1 MIPGEA
7 VIIALRLKI
16 IGGLNT
22 KEKMKKS
29 EKMLPFFV
37 FLLKMITT
45 TNYNSQKLSLGSL
58 QNKKSR
64 DGKNYQNIP
73 ILYDERKAIVHLCG
87 RFMVI
92 PGYVVSPPGE
102 SAIEE
107 VVIMGD
113 NFGKNDTYSI
123 AIEVDADNRKLF
135 EDFEGEL
142 MYFLENYPGEPWPES
157 VTDNIRLIQKI
168 DKVYLKLHFDEGK
181 PVPKFWKVIE
191 KDGEERKRR
200 IWDTES
206 LNWKKIEGEIVF
218 SIANIFIGR
227 KQEPKSIICVAKEIL
242 VREIIKDEK
251 SYFSYET
258 DEEE

>member
-1 MIPGEA
+1 
-7 VIIALRLKI
+7 
-16 IGGLNT
+16 
-22 KEKMKKS
+22 
-29 EKMLPFFV
+29 
-37 FLLKMITT
+37 MITT
-45 TNYNSQKLSLGSL
+45 TNYKPEKISIRGL

-64 DGKNYQNIP
+64 TGNRYQNIP

-92 PGYVVSPPGE
+92 PDYAPAGSASVVGPPGKR
-102 SAIEE
+102 AIEE
-107 VVIMGD
+107 VTIMGD
-113 NFGKNDTYSI
+113 NFSNKDTYSI
-123 AIEVDADNRKLF
+123 ATEVDADNRKMF
-135 EDFEGEL
+135 EDFESEL
-142 MYFLENYPGEPWPES
+142 MYFLENYPGEPWCSSTIEK
-157 VTDNIRLIQKI
+157 VRLIQKNN
-168 DKVYLKLHFDEGK
+168 KVYLKLYFDEK
-181 PVPKFWKVIE
+181 RSAVPKFWKVIE

-242 VREIIKDEK
+242 VREIKEEK

-258 DEEE
+258 DEEDDEVSE

>member
-1 MIPGEA
+1 
-7 VIIALRLKI
+7 
-16 IGGLNT
+16 
-22 KEKMKKS
+22 MKKN
-29 EKMLPFFV
+29 EKMLSFFC
-37 FLLKMITT
+37 FLIKMITT
-45 TNYNSQKLSLGSL
+45 TNYKREKISIRGI

-64 DGKNYQNIP
+64 TGNSYKNIP
-73 ILYDERKAIVHLCG
+73 IFYDGKKAIVHLSG

-92 PGYVVSPPGE
+92 PDYAPAGSASVVAPERSSTASPGKR
-102 SAIEE
+102 AIEE
-107 VVIMGD
+107 VAIMGD
-113 NFGKNDTYSI
+113 NFGNKGTYSI

-135 EDFEGEL
+135 EDFEYVLG
-142 MYFLENYPGEPWPES
+142 YYLENYPGEPWPES
-157 VTDNIRLIQKI
+157 VTDNKRLIQKN
-168 DKVYLKLHFDEGK
+168 DKVYLKLYFDEGR

-200 IWDTES
+200 IYDTES

-258 DEEE
+258 DEEDDEV

>member
-1 MIPGEA
+1 
-7 VIIALRLKI
+7 
-16 IGGLNT
+16 
-22 KEKMKKS
+22 
-29 EKMLPFFV
+29 
-37 FLLKMITT
+37 MITT
-45 TNYNSQKLSLGSL
+45 NEYNTQKISLGSL

-64 DGKNYQNIP
+64 DGKKYQNIP
-73 ILYDERKAIVHLCG
+73 ILYDGRKAIVHLCG

-92 PGYVVSPPGE
+92 PDYVVAPPGKR
-102 SAIEE
+102 AIEE
-107 VVIMGD
+107 VAIMGD
-113 NFGKNDTYSI
+113 NFGNKDTYSI

-157 VTDNIRLIQKI
+157 VTDNIRLIQKNN
-168 DKVYLKLHFDEGK
+168 KVYLKLYFDEGK
-181 PVPKFWKVIE
+181 PVPKFWKVTE

-200 IWDTES
+200 INDTES

-218 SIANIFIGR
+218 STANIFIGR
-227 KQEPKSIICVAKEIL
+227 EQEPKSIICVAKEIL

-258 DEEE
+258 DEEEEEEY

>member
-1 MIPGEA
+1 
-7 VIIALRLKI
+7 
-16 IGGLNT
+16 
-22 KEKMKKS
+22 
-29 EKMLPFFV
+29 MLSFFV

-45 TNYNSQKLSLGSL
+45 TNYKPGKFSIRGL

-64 DGKNYQNIP
+64 TGNSYQNIP
-73 ILYDERKAIVHLCG
+73 ILYDGRKAIVHLCG
-87 RFMVI
+87 RFIVI
-92 PGYVVSPPGE
+92 PDYVVAPPGKR
-102 SAIEE
+102 AIEE
-107 VVIMGD
+107 VTIMGD
-113 NFGKNDTYSI
+113 NFGNKDTYSI

-135 EDFEGEL
+135 EDFECQL
-142 MYFLENYPGEPWPES
+142 MYVLENYPGEPWPDS
-157 VTDNIRLIQKI
+157 VTDNIRLIQKN
-168 DKVYLKLHFDEGK
+168 DKVYLKLYFDGGK

-200 IWDTES
+200 ISYTES

-242 VREIIKDEK
+242 VRDIIKDEK

-258 DEEE
+258 DEEDDEY

>member
-1 MIPGEA
+1 
-7 VIIALRLKI
+7 
-16 IGGLNT
+16 
-22 KEKMKKS
+22 
-29 EKMLPFFV
+29 
-37 FLLKMITT
+37 MITT
-45 TNYNSQKLSLGSL
+45 TNYKPEKISIRGL

-64 DGKNYQNIP
+64 TGNRYQNIP

-92 PGYVVSPPGE
+92 PDYSPAGSASVVGPPGKR
-102 SAIEE
+102 AIEE
-107 VVIMGD
+107 VTIMGD
-113 NFGKNDTYSI
+113 SFSNKDTYSI

-135 EDFEGEL
+135 EDFESEL
-142 MYFLENYPGEPWPES
+142 MYFLENYPGEPWSSSTIEK
-157 VTDNIRLIQKI
+157 VRLIQKNN
-168 DKVYLKLHFDEGK
+168 KVYLKLYFDEK
-181 PVPKFWKVIE
+181 RSAVPKFWKVIE

-242 VREIIKDEK
+242 VREIKEEK

-258 DEEE
+258 DEEDDEVSE

>member
-1 MIPGEA
+1 
-7 VIIALRLKI
+7 
-16 IGGLNT
+16 
-22 KEKMKKS
+22 
-29 EKMLPFFV
+29 MLSFFV

-45 TNYNSQKLSLGSL
+45 TNYKPEKISIGGLKH
-58 QNKKSR
+58 KTSR
-64 DGKNYQNIP
+64 TGNRYQNIS

-92 PGYVVSPPGE
+92 PGYVVAPPGE

-107 VVIMGD
+107 VVFMGD
-113 NFGKNDTYSI
+113 NFGNKGTYSI

-135 EDFEGEL
+135 KVFEGEL

-157 VTDNIRLIQKI
+157 VTDKLRLIQKNN
-168 DKVYLKLHFDEGK
+168 KVYLKLYFDEGR

-200 IWDTES
+200 IYDTES

-227 KQEPKSIICVAKEIL
+227 EQEPKSIICVAKEIL
-242 VREIIKDEK
+242 VREKIKDEK
-251 SYFSYET
+251 SYFSYVT
-258 DEEE
+258 DEEEEEY

>member
-1 MIPGEA
+1 
-7 VIIALRLKI
+7 
-16 IGGLNT
+16 
-22 KEKMKKS
+22 
-29 EKMLPFFV
+29 
-37 FLLKMITT
+37 MITT
-45 TNYNSQKLSLGSL
+45 TNYKPEKISIRGL

-64 DGKNYQNIP
+64 TGNRYQNIP

-92 PGYVVSPPGE
+92 PDYVVAPPGKR
-102 SAIEE
+102 AIEE
-107 VVIMGD
+107 VAIMGD
-113 NFGKNDTYSI
+113 NFNNNDTYSI
-123 AIEVDADNRKLF
+123 AIEVDTDNRKLF
-135 EDFEGEL
+135 EDFEGQL
-142 MYFLENYPGEPWPES
+142 MYFLEYYPGEPWSSSTIEK
-157 VTDNIRLIQKI
+157 VRLIQKNN
-168 DKVYLKLHFDEGK
+168 KVYLKLYFDEK
-181 PVPKFWKVIE
+181 RSAVPKFWKVIE

-200 IWDTES
+200 IYDTES

-258 DEEE
+258 DEEDDEVS